1 MQKIQIEICC
11 GTTCYMLGGS
21 SLLKLDQYLPEEW
34 RDYVDISAMPCTN
47 QCDLPQSLGGAP
59 YVRIDG
65 ELMSSATIDM
75 ILEKIGERVSESAT
89 GTDSAVSS
97 HRKGAGNE

>member
-21 SLLKLDQYLPEEW
+21 ALLKLDQYLPEEW

-47 QCDLPQSLGGAP
+47 QCDLPQNLGGAP

-65 ELMSSATIDM
+65 ELMSAATIDM
-75 ILEKIGERVSESAT
+75 ILEKIGERVNASA
-89 GTDSAVSS
+89 GATDADASNL
-97 HRKGAGNE
+97 RKGAGNE